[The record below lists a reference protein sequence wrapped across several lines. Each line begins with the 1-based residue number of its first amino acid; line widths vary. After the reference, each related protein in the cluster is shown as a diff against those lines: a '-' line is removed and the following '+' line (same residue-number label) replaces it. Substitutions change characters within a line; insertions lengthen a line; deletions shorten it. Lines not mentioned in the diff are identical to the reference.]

1 MATLLTTSCN
11 TRSSRSGSADRKVIT
26 IEEVRL
32 WSAGRI
38 DLGVADYSRS
48 YVVGKITKVGTA
60 EDGSAQ
66 ISFAKI
72 DATFSQNFAR
82 DGLSALAPGQ
92 YVVVDCNVEKAGKD
106 KQPLLY
112 QCDRVQKVR
121 AVTANG
127 YETSYARNTPAA
139 DRIFK
144 GKYTVVEGTIYAFDK
159 LTTGEK
165 TIELE
170 TRYWGADDRLYA
182 FMSADDLRLAEDYYK
197 LGDRATMLCLGG
209 WRWNP
214 ANSIGLRDCH
224 VLGKY

>member
-1 MATLLTTSCN
+1 MATLLTTSCD
-11 TRSSRSGSADRKVIT
+11 TRNSRAASADRAVIT
-26 IEEVRL
+26 SEEVRL
-32 WSAGRI
+32 WSAGSI
-38 DLGVADYSRS
+38 DLGIADDSRS
-48 YVVGKITKVGTA
+48 YVVGKITKIGTA
-60 EDGSAQ
+60 EDGSPR
-66 ISFAKI
+66 ISFATI
-72 DATFSQNFAR
+72 DATFSRNFAR
-82 DGLSALAPGQ
+82 DRLRALAPGQ
-92 YVVVDCNVEKAGKD
+92 YIVVDCNVGKGGKD
-106 KQPLLY
+106 KQTLLY
-112 QCDRVQKVR
+112 KCDRIQKVR

-127 YETSYARNTPAA
+127 YETAYVRNTPAA

-165 TIELE
+165 TIQLE
-170 TRYWGADDRLYA
+170 TRYWGADDRLYT
-182 FMSADDLRLAEDYYK
+182 FMSPDNLRLAEDYYK